1 MVKMSRR
8 AVPFTPFE
16 GELKKSVVALVS
28 NAGVHL
34 KEGEPFDLEG
44 DTSLRVLPGE
54 VTGDQLMVTHAH
66 YDHADADQDI
76 NCVFPIDRLREMAV
90 DGIIGSIA
98 PRFWSGF
105 MGRIYNRTKLMQES
119 APLFIEKL
127 REDAI
132 DILVTA
138 PA

>member
-34 KEGEPFDLEG
+34 KEGEPFDPEG

-54 VTGDQLMVTHAH
+54 VTSDQLMVTHSH
-66 YDHADADQDI
+66 YDHADADRDI
-76 NCVFPIDRLREMAV
+76 NCVFPIDRLREVAQEGV
-90 DGIIGSIA
+90 IA
-98 PRFWSGF
+98 GVSNKHVGLGYS
-105 MGRIYNRTKLMQES
+105 MNLKETYE
-119 APLFIEKL
+119 
-127 REDAI
+127 
-132 DILVTA
+132 VTA
-138 PA
+138 SQVADHIERSKADLVALTGG